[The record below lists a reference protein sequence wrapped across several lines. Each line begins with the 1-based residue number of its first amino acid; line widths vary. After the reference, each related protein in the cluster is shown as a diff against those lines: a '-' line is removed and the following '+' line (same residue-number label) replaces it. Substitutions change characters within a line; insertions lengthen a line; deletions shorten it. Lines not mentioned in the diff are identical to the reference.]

1 MHSPRTLIVA
11 AVVLFGLLIVL
22 SSALFTVSET
32 EQAILLQ
39 YGAVQRIDRTAGLK
53 FKLPFIQNVVFYEK
67 RLLDLATPPEEVI
80 LSDQARL
87 VVDAFV
93 VYRIEDPLKF
103 YQAVRT
109 DEGARQRLTS
119 AMNATLR
126 DVLGGTTI
134 VTMLSKDR
142 EGVMQAIRDKVNDAA
157 SPMGITVVDVRI
169 SRANLPESIS
179 QSIYGRMK
187 SEREQEAAQYRAQG
201 FEQAQEIKSKADRER
216 TTILADAKRQ
226 ADILH
231 GRGDAEAIQIY
242 ADAFGKDPE
251 FYAFYRSLE
260 AYRKSL
266 ATDDAEFILSP
277 NSDFLK
283 YLNRQ
288 PQSGASAGKP

>member
-1 MHSPRTLIVA
+1 MQPSRSLVA
-11 AVVLFGLLIVL
+11 AAIGLVAILIVL
-22 SSALFTVSET
+22 SSALFTVSEN

-39 YGAVQRIDRTAGLK
+39 FGAVQRIDRTAGLK
-53 FKLPFIQNVVFYEK
+53 FKLPFVQNVVIYEK
-67 RLLDLATPPEEVI
+67 RLLDLPSPPEEVI
-80 LSDQARL
+80 LADQTRL
-87 VVDAFV
+87 VVDAFA
-93 VYRIEDPLKF
+93 VYRIDDPLKF

-109 DEGARQRLTS
+109 DEGARARLTS

-157 SPMGITVVDVRI
+157 APLGITVADVRI

-179 QSIYGRMK
+179 QAIYARMK
-187 SEREQEAAQYRAQG
+187 SEREREAAEYRAQG

-216 TTILADAKRQ
+216 TVILADAKRQ

-231 GRGDAEAIQIY
+231 GQGEAQATQVY
-242 ADAFGKDPE
+242 ADAFGKDPD

-260 AYRKSL
+260 AYKKSFSG
-266 ATDDAEFILSP
+266 DDSQFVLTP
-277 NSDFLK
+277 NSDFLR
-283 YLNRQ
+283 YLSR
-288 PQSGASAGKP
+288 PALGK

>member
-1 MHSPRTLIVA
+1 MQPTRTLIVA
-11 AVVLFGLLIVL
+11 AIVLLGMLIVL

-39 YGAVQRIDRTAGLK
+39 FGAVQRIDRTAGLK
-53 FKLPFIQNVVFYEK
+53 FKLPFVQNVVIYEK
-67 RLLDLATPPEEVI
+67 RLLDLASPPEEVI
-80 LSDQARL
+80 LADQTRL
-87 VVDAFV
+87 VVDAYA
-93 VYRIEDPLKF
+93 VYRIDDPLKF

-157 SPMGITVVDVRI
+157 SPMGIIVVDVRI

-179 QSIYGRMK
+179 QAIYARMK
-187 SEREQEAAQYRAQG
+187 SEREREAAEYRAQG

-226 ADILH
+226 SDILH
-231 GRGDAEAIQIY
+231 GQGDAEATQIY

-251 FYAFYRSLE
+251 FYSFYRSLE
-260 AYRKSL
+260 AYRKSFS
-266 ATDDAEFILSP
+266 AEDSEFVLTP
-277 NSDFLK
+277 NSDFLR
-283 YLNRQ
+283 YLTR
-288 PQSGASAGKP
+288 PPPSK

>member
-1 MHSPRTLIVA
+1 MSAPRNLIVA
-11 AVVLFGLLIVL
+11 GIVLFGLLIVL
-22 SSALFTVSET
+22 SSALFTVNEN

-39 YGAVQRIDRTAGLK
+39 FGAVQRIDRTAGLK
-53 FKLPFIQNVVFYEK
+53 FKVPFVQNVVFYEK

-134 VTMLSKDR
+134 VSMLSKDR
-142 EGVMQAIRDKVNDAA
+142 ESIMQAIRDKVNDAA
-157 SPMGITVVDVRI
+157 SPMGIAVVDVRI

-179 QSIYGRMK
+179 QAIYGRMK
-187 SEREQEAAQYRAQG
+187 SEREREAAEYRAQG

-216 TTILADAKRQ
+216 TAILADAKRQ

-231 GRGDAEAIQIY
+231 GQGEGEAIQVY

-266 ATDDAEFILSP
+266 TSEDSEFILSP

-288 PQSGASAGKP
+288 SVPAGPSGKP

>member
-1 MHSPRTLIVA
+1 MHAPRNLIVA
-11 AVVLFGLLIVL
+11 GIVLFGLLIAL
-22 SSALFTVSET
+22 SSALFTVNEN

-39 YGAVQRIDRTAGLK
+39 FGAVQRIDRTAGLK
-53 FKLPFIQNVVFYEK
+53 LKLPFVQNVVFYEK
-67 RLLDLATPPEEVI
+67 RFLNLATPPEEVI

-93 VYRIEDPLKF
+93 VYRIDDPLKF

-134 VTMLSKDR
+134 VSMLSKDR
-142 EGVMQAIRDKVNDAA
+142 ETVMQAIRDKVNDAA
-157 SPMGITVVDVRI
+157 SPMGIAVVDVRI

-179 QSIYGRMK
+179 QAIYGRMK
-187 SEREQEAAQYRAQG
+187 SEREREAAEYRAQG

-216 TTILADAKRQ
+216 TAILADAKRQ

-231 GRGDAEAIQIY
+231 GQGDGEAIQVY
-242 ADAFGKDPE
+242 ADAFGKEPE

-266 ATDDAEFILSP
+266 ATEDSEFILSP

-288 PQSGASAGKP
+288 APSAGKP